1 MLLTIPEAC
10 AMIRVGR
17 TKFYQLLNAGEIK
30 AVKISKKTLVPKIT
44 IDEWIKSLPLYT
56 LRKNQNM
63 ELQLKKFCKPLENLG
78 RAINYNFKSRPIISL
93 IKR

>member
-30 AVKISKKTLVPKIT
+30 AVKIGKKTLILET
-44 IDEWIKSLPLYT
+44 SIHEWIFSLPSY
-56 LRKNQNM
+56 K
-63 ELQLKKFCKPLENLG
+63 
-78 RAINYNFKSRPIISL
+78 
-93 IKR
+93 IKTHC

>member
-30 AVKISKKTLVPKIT
+30 AVKIGKKAL
-44 IDEWIKSLPLYT
+44 IKSSELEKWVCT
-56 LRKNQNM
+56 LRHYK
-63 ELQLKKFCKPLENLG
+63 
-78 RAINYNFKSRPIISL
+78 
-93 IKR
+93 